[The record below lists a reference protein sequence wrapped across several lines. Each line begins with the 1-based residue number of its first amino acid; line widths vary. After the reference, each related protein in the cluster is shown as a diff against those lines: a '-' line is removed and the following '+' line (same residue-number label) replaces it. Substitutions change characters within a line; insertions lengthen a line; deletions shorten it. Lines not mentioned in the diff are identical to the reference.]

1 MKKNFYYK
9 MNLRRIWGLS
19 KKIFLSNLYRNVVVI
34 IAVVLS
40 TFMLTSVFSVG
51 FSYIETAQLQQIR
64 AMGTT
69 AHVAINN
76 PSDLQVSE
84 IKKSDS
90 IKDIGI
96 SQHLG
101 QIDGLEDEDLLLGL
115 NWIDENEWNLHRV
128 PTISDV
134 VGNYPV
140 TENEVMIPTWILE
153 RLGITNPQEGMSISL
168 SYHLDDDDSIKTQ
181 EFILAGYYTDYSQ
194 VRTNDKGSIYVSE
207 EFKNKA
213 AISTGKVVMVSFED
227 TGDIQKECDRLKD
240 KVKFS
245 STQSFEIVPVTQ
257 VNSQVLIIGIVFI
270 LLFIFISGYL
280 LIHNV
285 LYISIVR
292 DIRFFGQ
299 LRLIGFTKKEVRKIV
314 YQQVLYITVIGIPI
328 GLILGAAVSFGIVP
342 YSLNVLYS
350 GNEDLGLQI
359 SFSPFVFIGATIF
372 SFVTARIGCV
382 KPAKI
387 AAQVSPIAAMSYNDV
402 DSKKLY
408 KRRNKVFRLT
418 RMAFQNIF
426 RSKKSAIL
434 VISSLFLGLAL
445 YWIATS
451 LLSSISPENFIQQ
464 WGESDFAITYSIH
477 DDGSPI
483 TADMLEDIKNI
494 SGIQNLR
501 VTYVAK
507 ERVTFDVQYDE
518 EVFGAYVDSLE
529 GKAGI
534 DFSSSEKRESY
545 TENFYSGVYGIDN
558 SYIEELNKTLE
569 HPIDLEAFQDG
580 KIVVLQTITNEDG
593 ENLIQPNQ
601 IITIKTK
608 GTETEFEVADG
619 FFSADF
625 QGGRGNEKGT
635 APDLYI
641 SKTALEGLTSQIK
654 IFRIAFDTDGKHDD
668 EVLMQL
674 QTIASLNSDIQI
686 ISRIEKA
693 KEMEGYILTTKVLTI
708 GLSFIFLLVGILN
721 FVTTMITSVN
731 NRKQEFAILE
741 SIGMT
746 HRQQLKILLIEGF
759 YYWIISF
766 ILLLIVGNG
775 IYIPLYFWF
784 KQIVSYA
791 SFKMPYASLLIV
803 LIIIFMVCLVTPFF
817 AYQSIL
823 KDRLIER
830 INKQ

>member
-1 MKKNFYYK
+1 M
-9 MNLRRIWGLS
+9 
-19 KKIFLSNLYRNVVVI
+19 
-34 IAVVLS
+34 
-40 TFMLTSVFSVG
+40 
-51 FSYIETAQLQQIR
+51 
-64 AMGTT
+64 
-69 AHVAINN
+69 
-76 PSDLQVSE
+76 
-84 IKKSDS
+84 
-90 IKDIGI
+90 
-96 SQHLG
+96 
-101 QIDGLEDEDLLLGL
+101 
-115 NWIDENEWNLHRV
+115 
-128 PTISDV
+128 
-134 VGNYPV
+134 
-140 TENEVMIPTWILE
+140 
-153 RLGITNPQEGMSISL
+153 
-168 SYHLDDDDSIKTQ
+168 
-181 EFILAGYYTDYSQ
+181 
-194 VRTNDKGSIYVSE
+194 
-207 EFKNKA
+207 
-213 AISTGKVVMVSFED
+213 
-227 TGDIQKECDRLKD
+227 
-240 KVKFS
+240 
-245 STQSFEIVPVTQ
+245 
-257 VNSQVLIIGIVFI
+257 
-270 LLFIFISGYL
+270 
-280 LIHNV
+280 
-285 LYISIVR
+285 
-292 DIRFFGQ
+292 
-299 LRLIGFTKKEVRKIV
+299 
-314 YQQVLYITVIGIPI
+314 
-328 GLILGAAVSFGIVP
+328 
-342 YSLNVLYS
+342 
-350 GNEDLGLQI
+350 
-359 SFSPFVFIGATIF
+359 
-372 SFVTARIGCV
+372 
-382 KPAKI
+382 
-387 AAQVSPIAAMSYNDV
+387 
-402 DSKKLY
+402 
-408 KRRNKVFRLT
+408 
-418 RMAFQNIF
+418 
-426 RSKKSAIL
+426 

-608 GTETEFEVADG
+608 GAETEFEVADG

-803 LIIIFMVCLVTPFF
+803 LIIIFMVCLVTPFLHIKAF
-817 AYQSIL
+817 
-823 KDRLIER
+823 
-830 INKQ
+830 

>member
-1 MKKNFYYK
+1 M
-9 MNLRRIWGLS
+9 
-19 KKIFLSNLYRNVVVI
+19 
-34 IAVVLS
+34 
-40 TFMLTSVFSVG
+40 
-51 FSYIETAQLQQIR
+51 
-64 AMGTT
+64 
-69 AHVAINN
+69 
-76 PSDLQVSE
+76 
-84 IKKSDS
+84 
-90 IKDIGI
+90 
-96 SQHLG
+96 
-101 QIDGLEDEDLLLGL
+101 
-115 NWIDENEWNLHRV
+115 
-128 PTISDV
+128 
-134 VGNYPV
+134 
-140 TENEVMIPTWILE
+140 
-153 RLGITNPQEGMSISL
+153 
-168 SYHLDDDDSIKTQ
+168 
-181 EFILAGYYTDYSQ
+181 
-194 VRTNDKGSIYVSE
+194 
-207 EFKNKA
+207 
-213 AISTGKVVMVSFED
+213 
-227 TGDIQKECDRLKD
+227 
-240 KVKFS
+240 
-245 STQSFEIVPVTQ
+245 
-257 VNSQVLIIGIVFI
+257 
-270 LLFIFISGYL
+270 
-280 LIHNV
+280 
-285 LYISIVR
+285 
-292 DIRFFGQ
+292 
-299 LRLIGFTKKEVRKIV
+299 
-314 YQQVLYITVIGIPI
+314 YITVIGIPI

-608 GTETEFEVADG
+608 GAETEFEVADG
-619 FFSADF
+619 F
-625 QGGRGNEKGT
+625 
-635 APDLYI
+635 L
-641 SKTALEGLTSQIK
+641 AL
-654 IFRIAFDTDGKHDD
+654 
-668 EVLMQL
+668 
-674 QTIASLNSDIQI
+674 
-686 ISRIEKA
+686 ISRR
-693 KEMEGYILTTKVLTI
+693 EGK
-708 GLSFIFLLVGILN
+708 
-721 FVTTMITSVN
+721 
-731 NRKQEFAILE
+731 
-741 SIGMT
+741 
-746 HRQQLKILLIEGF
+746 
-759 YYWIISF
+759 
-766 ILLLIVGNG
+766 
-775 IYIPLYFWF
+775 
-784 KQIVSYA
+784 
-791 SFKMPYASLLIV
+791 
-803 LIIIFMVCLVTPFF
+803 
-817 AYQSIL
+817 
-823 KDRLIER
+823 
-830 INKQ
+830 